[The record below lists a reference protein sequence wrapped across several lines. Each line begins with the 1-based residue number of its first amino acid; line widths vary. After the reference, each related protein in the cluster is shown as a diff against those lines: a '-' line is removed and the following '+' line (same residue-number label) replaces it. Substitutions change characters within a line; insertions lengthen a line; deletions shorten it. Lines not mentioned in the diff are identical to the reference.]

1 MGNPHR
7 GEVAVTLG
15 GVDYAARPDYTAIVA
30 WEERSGRIT
39 ADLALRFGAGVFAM
53 KELVA
58 VIHAALVSG
67 GAKLPVEEVGRLV
80 VEEGALDLLK
90 PAAILLRNA
99 LTGGKEPRPGEP
111 KPGELQA
118 AETGASPSA
127 A

>member
-53 KELVA
+53 RELVA

-90 PAAILLRNA
+90 PAAVLLRNA
-99 LTGGKEPRPGEP
+99 LTGGKEPKPGEP
-111 KPGELQA
+111 AA